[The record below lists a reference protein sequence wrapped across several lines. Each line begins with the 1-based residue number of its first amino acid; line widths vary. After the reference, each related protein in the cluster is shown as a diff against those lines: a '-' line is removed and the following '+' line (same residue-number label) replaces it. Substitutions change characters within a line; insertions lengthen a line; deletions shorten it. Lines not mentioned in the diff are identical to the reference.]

1 MIKKIIRTNK
11 APKAIGAYSQAIV
24 ANGFL
29 FPTVQMPIHPETGE
43 VPSTIEE
50 QTVQVL
56 DNLKA
61 IIEEAGASLE
71 NVVKVTIYLQNLDY
85 FDTVNKIYASYFND
99 NPPARGCFEI
109 PRMAKNALVEIDAI
123 VALDN

>member
-1 MIKKIIRTNK
+1 MVKKIISTNK

-50 QTVQVL
+50 QTVLVL
-56 DNLKA
+56 ENLKA
-61 IIEEAGASLE
+61 IIEEAGASLG
-71 NVVKVTIYLQNLDY
+71 NVVKVMIYIQDLDY
-85 FDTVNKIYASYFND
+85 FDTVNRIYATYFND
-99 NPPARGCFEI
+99 NPPARGCLEI

-123 VALDN
+123 VALD